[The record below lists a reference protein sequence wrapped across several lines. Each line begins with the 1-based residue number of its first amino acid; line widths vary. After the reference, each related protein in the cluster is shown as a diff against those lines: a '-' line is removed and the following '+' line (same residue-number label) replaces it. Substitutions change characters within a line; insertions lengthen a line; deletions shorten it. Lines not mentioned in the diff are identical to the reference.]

1 MSMPGED
8 TSLSLRSNSPANGMS
23 GDADSYKDKPT
34 IDRAAA

>member
-8 TSLSLRSNSPANGMS
+8 TSLSLRSICPTNGMS
-23 GDADSYKDKPT
+23 GDADGYKDKPT